1 MGYGNQFKSSPVS
14 SIIAADTAEL
24 YPIGSV
30 YVEPVDDVVAANST
44 HEGDRLWVYVK
55 GGSGAITANSV
66 VARDAGASPFTGSDG
81 AATSTAAEVIGIANY
96 AIATGSYGWVIRRG
110 CAEADCLSV
119 TAGVD
124 IVPAAAGEVNDVA
137 SPDDTARF
145 LIGTALDTAATALG
159 TVYLTLP

>member
-1 MGYGNQFKSSPVS
+1 MALGNQFKSLPIS
-14 SIIAADTAEL
+14 SITTADDSAL
-24 YPIGSV
+24 YPLGSV
-30 YVEPVDDVVAANST
+30 YLEPADDVVAANST
-44 HEGDRLWVYVK
+44 HEGDRLWVYIK
-55 GGSGAITANSV
+55 GGSGAVTANSV

-96 AIATGSYGWVIRRG
+96 AIATDKYGWVIRRG

-124 IVPAAAGEVNDVA
+124 IVPANAGEVNDVA

-145 LIGTALDTAATALG
+145 LIGTALDTAATAVG
-159 TVYLTLP
+159 TVFLTLA

>member
-1 MGYGNQFKSSPVS
+1 MAYGNQFKSSPIS
-14 SIIAADTAEL
+14 DITTADDDAL
-24 YPIGSV
+24 YPLGST
-30 YVEPVDDVVAANST
+30 YVEPADEVVAANST

-55 GGSGAITANSV
+55 AGASGITANSV
-66 VARDAGASPFTGSDG
+66 VARAVGTSPFTGDDG

-96 AIATGSYGWVIRRG
+96 AIATGKYGWVIRRG

-119 TAGVD
+119 TQGVD
-124 IVPAAAGEVNDVA
+124 IVAANSGEVNDVA

-145 LIGTALDTAATALG
+145 LLGTALDTAATALG

>member
-1 MGYGNQFKSSPVS
+1 MGYGNQFKSSPIS
-14 SIIAADTAEL
+14 SITAADTAEL

-30 YVEPVDDVVAANST
+30 YVESADNVVAANST

-55 GGSGAITANSV
+55 AGSGGITTQSV
-66 VARDAGASPFTGSDG
+66 VARATGTSPFTGIIG
-81 AATSTAAEVIGIANY
+81 VAANTAAEVIGIANY
-96 AIATGSYGWVIRRG
+96 AIAENSYGWVIRRG
-110 CAEADCLSV
+110 CAEADGLSV
-119 TAGVD
+119 TQGVD

-145 LIGTALDTAATALG
+145 LIGTALDSAATAVG